1 MTVLEEYRL
10 HIRLLE
16 QEQRLKAI
24 QVELETLRKTAKKNG
39 ESLTYAQTWV
49 VLIIIGLIG
58 YVLFK
63 GVREFYSQ
71 LQKVDEE
78 KSLRDEVD
86 YLYNEIQILMS
97 MCVKQEENE
106 LEDIV
111 FPKQEVDRDPIGLS
125 LSPTEKSG
133 QLEKKKRKRK
143 AKTREKGKLT
153 N

>member
-1 MTVLEEYRL
+1 MEEYRL

-24 QVELETLRKTAKKNG
+24 QVELESLHESLKKNG

-58 YVLFK
+58 YLLFK

-78 KSLRDEVD
+78 KSLRDEID
-86 YLYNEIQILMS
+86 YLYNEIQVLMS
-97 MCVKQEENE
+97 MCVKQEEQE
-106 LEDIV
+106 LEKVV
-111 FPKQEVDRDPIGLS
+111 FPKQEAERDPIGLS
-125 LSPTEKSG
+125 LSPTE
-133 QLEKKKRKRK
+133 QPERYEKKKQRRKN
-143 AKTREKGKLT
+143 KTREK
-153 N
+153 